1 MFSNGTNNPMFHYLA
16 NPIIAIQKVVKC
28 FRKSGSVVKNVQ
40 KEGSTNKAK
49 TRKVDAAAQ
58 KRAIPFLPKIL
69 SFYLPKKKVIF
80 FCRLTIKIIFF
91 SQFFENEIGC

>member
-40 KEGSTNKAK
+40 KEGNTNKAK
-49 TRKVDAAAQ
+49 TRKVDAATQ
-58 KRAIPFLPKIL
+58 KLAIHFLPKI
-69 SFYLPKKKVIF
+69 
-80 FCRLTIKIIFF
+80 
-91 SQFFENEIGC
+91 